1 MAKDYYDI
9 LGISK
14 SASQEEIKSA
24 YKKLAKKYHP
34 DLNKGD
40 KVSESKFK
48 EISEAYKVLG
58 DEKSRSNY
66 DRFGSADPSGAGFG
80 GFGGFN
86 SGDFGGFDINDI
98 FGEFFGGGFGG
109 ASRGNTRRSSRG
121 SDLRYDVEITLEE
134 AFKGKKIKVEIPR
147 MEVCDRCNG
156 TGAFSEGDIHEC
168 SNCNGTGTERITKR
182 TPFGMFSQTTTCR
195 VCNGTGK
202 SIERVCPECDG
213 SAYVEKVKT
222 LEVSIPPGVDNE
234 SRLRVSGE
242 GEVGQNGGP
251 RGDFYVFISVK
262 EHDVFKREG
271 DDINIEI
278 PISFVQAAL
287 GDEVEVPTLDGKAK
301 MKIPPGTQSETI
313 FRLKEKGMPR
323 INSSSR
329 GSEYV
334 KVSVAVPEKL
344 NTKQKELLKEY
355 DKISKDRFEY
365 KSFFDKIKN
374 AFK

>member
-40 KVSESKFK
+40 KVSENKFK

-58 DEKSRSNY
+58 DQKSRSNY

-98 FGEFFGGGFGG
+98 FNDFFGGGFGG
-109 ASRGNTRRSSRG
+109 GSRSNRRRSTRG
-121 SDLRYDVEITLEE
+121 SDLRYDIEITLEE

-156 TGAFSEGDIHEC
+156 SGAFSEGDIHEC
-168 SNCNGTGTERITKR
+168 SNCNGTGTERVTKR
-182 TPFGMFSQTTTCR
+182 TPFGMFSQTTTCHI
-195 VCNGTGK
+195 CHGSGK
-202 SIERVCPECDG
+202 KIERVCPECDG
-213 SAYVEKVKT
+213 SGYVEKVKN

-271 DDINIEI
+271 DNINIEI

-323 INSSSR
+323 INSSLR
-329 GSEYV
+329 GSQYV

-344 NTKQKELLKEY
+344 NTKQKDLLKEY